1 MIRPTSKTVIAR
13 LVIAAAGLDG
23 TAGVSVDMS
32 LSYFISLK

>member
-1 MIRPTSKTVIAR
+1 
-13 LVIAAAGLDG
+13 LVIAAAGLVG